1 MSFESFVARRYFAM
15 SGALALIA
23 RTFILILALL
33 LAVIAVRYL
42 FPSGTYLALIL
53 AMLCLL
59 VVFVRYLL
67 TFRSHVALIS
77 TISVLGLAV
86 GVTALVI
93 SLALLSGFQDRIRA
107 QMAQRS
113 PHLVVSPARGDRLA
127 DAGRV
132 ARVLS
137 SLPGVLKVAPA
148 IEGRGWLCDA
158 EGHTVVPVRYRNA
171 TRGLSPASG
180 GAAGPPPTRIT
191 LHVAARTGS
200 ETGSLV
206 RLVSSRT
213 RLSPIGPIPVS
224 VVLRVVETFRPS
236 ALEKTP
242 EVEIPEETARLLS
255 GMVSGARAFEA
266 HLKDPE
272 SAGAAAAL
280 VARQLPPSDRVETW
294 RDLNA
299 PLSFAL
305 HLEKAVIFA
314 TVALVILVAA
324 FNIVSNIALLVVE
337 KKRDL
342 GVLASLGATPGSLAR
357 IYLMLGAIIGAL
369 GTTCGIAVGVPA
381 SELLDRFRLVPLPA
395 DVYLLTHVPF
405 AVHPLEVILVVV
417 FAQATALA
425 AAVLPARAGARL
437 APGEALRLSR

>member
-33 LAVIAVRYL
+33 SAGVAVHYL
-42 FPSGTYLALIL
+42 FPSGTYLAAIL
-53 AMLCLL
+53 ATLCLL
-59 VVFVRYLL
+59 VVFVRYVL
-67 TFRSHVALIS
+67 TFRSHVAFIS

-93 SLALLSGFQDRIRA
+93 SLALLSGLQDRIRA

-113 PHLVVSPARGDRLA
+113 PHLVVSPARGDRLP
-127 DAGRV
+127 DPGRV
-132 ARVLS
+132 VRVLS
-137 SLPGVLKVAPA
+137 SLPGVVEVAPV

-158 EGHTVVPVRYRNA
+158 EGRAAVPVRYRNA
-171 TRGLSPASG
+171 TRSRSRAPG
-180 GAAGPPPTRIT
+180 GPAGPPPARIT
-191 LHVAARTGS
+191 VHVAARTVS

-224 VVLRVVETFRPS
+224 VVLRVVETFQPG

-242 EVEIPEETARLLS
+242 QVEIPEETARLLS

-280 VARQLPPSDRVETW
+280 LVRQLPESDRVETW
-294 RDLNA
+294 RELNA

-314 TVALVILVAA
+314 TVALIILVAA

-357 IYLMLGAIIGAL
+357 IYLALGAIIGAL
-369 GTTCGIAVGVPA
+369 GTSCGIAVGVPA
-381 SELLDRFRLVPLPA
+381 AELLDRFRLLPLPA
-395 DVYLLTHVPF
+395 DVYLMSHVPF
-405 AVHPLEVILVVV
+405 AVHPLEVVLVVV

-437 APGEALRLSR
+437 APGEALRLS